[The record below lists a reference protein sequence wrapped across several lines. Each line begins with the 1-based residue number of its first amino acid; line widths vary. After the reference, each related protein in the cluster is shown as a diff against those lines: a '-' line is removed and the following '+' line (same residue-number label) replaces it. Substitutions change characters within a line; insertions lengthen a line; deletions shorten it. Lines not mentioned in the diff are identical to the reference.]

1 MLDNQNLTPQE
12 RLAKAEKLIVIA
24 RQTREDAIKAK
35 TESET
40 KLRMCEE
47 ELAKLGV
54 TPGNAQAEL
63 DRIRKEID
71 ADLDAIETSIP
82 IELLQ
87 SLRRI

>member
-54 TPGNAQAEL
+54 TPDNAQAEL
-63 DRIRKEID
+63 DRIQKEID
-71 ADLDAIETSIP
+71 ADLDAIEASIP